1 MHLTSA
7 SKMCCCR
14 VCMWYIVYLCIFPLH
29 IYIWRLAR
37 ETWSEGRESESCTV
51 RLRHIGCFIFKEENI
66 WKVTIYFKNLI
77 LLLTFFFLKIFFR
90 ERGREGEKHQCVVA
104 SCVPPTGG
112 QAHNPGMC
120 PDWELNQQPFGSQ
133 ACAQSIELH
142 QPGLTF

>member
-77 LLLTFFFLKIFFR
+77 LLLTFFFLKIFL
-90 ERGREGEKHQCVVA
+90 ERGEEKERNINVWLPLVYPLLGARPTTQECALTGNWTSNPLVHRP
-104 SCVPPTGG
+104 VP
-112 QAHNPGMC
+112 NP
-120 PDWELNQQPFGSQ
+120 LSYTSQ
-133 ACAQSIELH
+133 
-142 QPGLTF
+142 G